1 MSSIIVSKQESSNKL
16 LWNELAELNSNFF
29 QNTIYD
35 QIQSLYKNKPIY
47 FELWEAEKLI
57 AGVKIYYWESIKLGN
72 ISKAVSKFIFQYG
85 ELICDPLITD
95 QTEIAKRIL
104 KLQTAVDQFIK
115 DEQIVSAQIYG
126 VYGNPE
132 LLLKFNFKS
141 KDDFHF
147 NSAYVDLCEDNG
159 DQFYNKFNRNT
170 KRNLKKALDNNLEF
184 SELNDSDLFHETLK
198 KIFSQQ
204 IPVKPPPH
212 KKLTDQYF
220 NLLSGKFELSTHQ
233 VKRGNEI
240 LAVSLFVKYGT
251 NAYSL
256 FGGSIKNDI
265 GAGHYLYYELMK
277 LFRQQ
282 KICKFYFGQVAQ
294 EGNEDNKKFSIGI
307 TGFKKGFGLTELPSY
322 KKTYIFNPIKNT
334 LWEIMKRMGGLT
346 AGK

>member
-1 MSSIIVSKQESSNKL
+1 MVSIIVSKQEPSNKI
-16 LWNELAELNSNFF
+16 LWNELAVLNSNFF

-35 QIQSLYKNKPIY
+35 QIQSLYKNNPVY
-47 FELWEAEKLI
+47 FELWNGEKLVG
-57 AGVKIYYWESIKLGN
+57 GVKLYYWESIKLGS

-85 ELICDPLITD
+85 ELIYDPLITD
-95 QTEIAKRIL
+95 QSEISTVIL
-104 KLQTAVDQFIK
+104 KLQNAVDRFIK
-115 DEQIVSAQIYG
+115 EERIVTAQIYG

-147 NSAYVDLCEDNG
+147 NSAFVNLGEDEG
-159 DQFYNKFNRNT
+159 EQFYEKFNRNT
-170 KRNLKKALDNNLEF
+170 KRNLKKALENHLEF
-184 SELNDSDLFHETLK
+184 AELNDADLFHETLK

-204 IPVKPPPH
+204 VPVKPPPH
-212 KKLTDQYF
+212 KKLTDLYF
-220 NLLSGKFELSTHQ
+220 NLLKGKFELSTHQ
-233 VKRGNEI
+233 VKKGNEI
-240 LAVSLFVKYGT
+240 LAVSLFVKCGT

-277 LFRQQ
+277 LFKHE
-282 KICKFYFGQVAQ
+282 KISKFYFGQVAQ
-294 EGNEDNKKFSIGI
+294 EGSEDNKKFSVGI
-307 TGFKKGFGLTELPSY
+307 TGFKKGFGLTELPSF

-334 LWEIMKRMGGLT
+334 LWEMMKKMGGLT